1 MSDDRIERWPD
12 RTKVSALSR
21 DFVLVGLTPGRDA
34 RKKRDMWKFVT
45 VASLAGGGAAICLL
59 AARLASTRRVRY
71 SQILREWRDGKTW
84 TMANAFEGVGQSA
97 DPQTTAMRLYLAGV
111 SLLQAGRVK
120 EAARAFGAAHHSNPH
135 LETAALLTFACL
147 KAKEGEDTDLLEQVV
162 QTWQEMKSPDVVAHA
177 PDRLIVELLTDVKGC
192 STSLSPLGRLAW
204 GVLPP
209 SQQARMA
216 QLLNDATCRWVDPLR
231 E

>member
-1 MSDDRIERWPD
+1 
-12 RTKVSALSR
+12 
-21 DFVLVGLTPGRDA
+21 
-34 RKKRDMWKFVT
+34 MWKHVT
-45 VASLAGGGAAICLL
+45 VAALAGGGAALCLM

-71 SQILREWRDGKTW
+71 SQILREWRDGRTW
-84 TMANAFEGVGQSA
+84 TMTNAFEGDGQST

-111 SLLQAGRVK
+111 SSLRGGRVK
-120 EAARAFGAAHHSNPH
+120 DAARAFGAAHHNNPH

-147 KAKEGEDTDLLEQVV
+147 KAKEGRDTDLLEHVV
-162 QTWQEMKSPDVVAHA
+162 RTWREMKSPDVVAHA
-177 PDRLIVELLTDVKGC
+177 PDRLIIESMTDVKGC
-192 STSLSPLGRLAW
+192 SVRLSPLGRLTW

-216 QLLNDATCRWVDPLR
+216 ELLNDATCRWVDPLR